1 MVYLELIKTIN
12 YMENTVT
19 ERFKELIKIKKSSI
33 LDFSKQIG
41 IAQTTL
47 NCQLYSTRGI
57 SINVI
62 LLTLKTFPEISAEWL
77 LRGEGDMIRESPE
90 NERDRIGRR
99 IAETR
104 KEKGLSQMQLSELTG
119 ITSKN
124 IANIEAG
131 KYNTEIDTLA
141 KIAKALNCKID
152 FIQK

>member
-1 MVYLELIKTIN
+1 METIIQRIKALIVYEFGERG
-12 YMENTVT
+12 ENA
-19 ERFKELIKIKKSSI
+19 FAKK
-33 LDFSKQIG
+33 IG
-41 IAQTTL
+41 IPQVSL
-47 NCQLYSTRGI
+47 NNYTRGRRKLRLE
-57 SINVI
+57 VI
-62 LLTLKTFPEISAEWL
+62 EAVIQAFPNISAEWL

-90 NERDRIGRR
+90 NERERIGRR

>member
-1 MVYLELIKTIN
+1 METIIQRIKALII
-12 YMENTVT
+12 YEFGERGENA
-19 ERFKELIKIKKSSI
+19 FAKK
-33 LDFSKQIG
+33 IG
-41 IAQTTL
+41 IPQVSL
-47 NCQLYSTRGI
+47 NNYTRGRRKLRLE
-57 SINVI
+57 VI
-62 LLTLKTFPEISAEWL
+62 EAVIQAFPNISAEWL

-90 NERDRIGRR
+90 NERERIGRR

>member
-1 MVYLELIKTIN
+1 M
-12 YMENTVT
+12 
-19 ERFKELIKIKKSSI
+19 
-33 LDFSKQIG
+33 
-41 IAQTTL
+41 
-47 NCQLYSTRGI
+47 
-57 SINVI
+57 
-62 LLTLKTFPEISAEWL
+62 L

-90 NERDRIGRR
+90 NERERIGRR

>member
-1 MVYLELIKTIN
+1 M
-12 YMENTVT
+12 
-19 ERFKELIKIKKSSI
+19 
-33 LDFSKQIG
+33 
-41 IAQTTL
+41 
-47 NCQLYSTRGI
+47 
-57 SINVI
+57 
-62 LLTLKTFPEISAEWL
+62 
-77 LRGEGDMIRESPE
+77 
-90 NERDRIGRR
+90 
-99 IAETR
+99 AETR

>member
-1 MVYLELIKTIN
+1 MTYLELIKIIN

-77 LRGEGDMIRESPE
+77 LRGEGSMIRETSPVLPSHAGQVQLDEGLLESQHEKIRLLEAE
-90 NERDRIGRR
+90 NNMLKGENSVLREQVGLG
-99 IAETR
+99 AR
-104 KEKGLSQMQLSELTG
+104 KADGV
-119 ITSKN
+119 
-124 IANIEAG
+124 
-131 KYNTEIDTLA
+131 
-141 KIAKALNCKID
+141 
-152 FIQK
+152 

>member
-1 MVYLELIKTIN
+1 MIE
-12 YMENTVT
+12 
-19 ERFKELIKIKKSSI
+19 
-33 LDFSKQIG
+33 
-41 IAQTTL
+41 A
-47 NCQLYSTRGI
+47 
-57 SINVI
+57 VI
-62 LLTLKTFPEISAEWL
+62 QAFPNISAEWL

-90 NERDRIGRR
+90 NERERIGRR

>member
-1 MVYLELIKTIN
+1 
-12 YMENTVT
+12 
-19 ERFKELIKIKKSSI
+19 
-33 LDFSKQIG
+33 
-41 IAQTTL
+41 
-47 NCQLYSTRGI
+47 
-57 SINVI
+57 VI
-62 LLTLKTFPEISAEWL
+62 EAVIQAFPNISAEWL

-90 NERDRIGRR
+90 NERERIGRR

>member
-1 MVYLELIKTIN
+1 
-12 YMENTVT
+12 
-19 ERFKELIKIKKSSI
+19 
-33 LDFSKQIG
+33 
-41 IAQTTL
+41 
-47 NCQLYSTRGI
+47 
-57 SINVI
+57 
-62 LLTLKTFPEISAEWL
+62 
-77 LRGEGDMIRESPE
+77 MIRESPE
-90 NERDRIGRR
+90 NERERIGRR

>member
-1 MVYLELIKTIN
+1 MVYLELIKIIN

-33 LDFSKQIG
+33 LDFSNQIG

-90 NERDRIGRR
+90 NERERIGRR

>member
-1 MVYLELIKTIN
+1 METIIQRIKALIVYEFGERG
-12 YMENTVT
+12 ENS
-19 ERFKELIKIKKSSI
+19 FAKK
-33 LDFSKQIG
+33 IG
-41 IAQTTL
+41 IPQVSL
-47 NCQLYSTRGI
+47 NNYTGGRRKLSLE
-57 SINVI
+57 VI
-62 LLTLKTFPEISAEWL
+62 EAVIQAFPNISAEWL

-90 NERDRIGRR
+90 NERERIGRR

>member
-1 MVYLELIKTIN
+1 M
-12 YMENTVT
+12 
-19 ERFKELIKIKKSSI
+19 
-33 LDFSKQIG
+33 
-41 IAQTTL
+41 
-47 NCQLYSTRGI
+47 
-57 SINVI
+57 
-62 LLTLKTFPEISAEWL
+62 LTLKTFPEISAEWL

-90 NERDRIGRR
+90 NERERIGRR